1 MTGPKQFPKRWGYLN
16 AVFVSIL
23 CFARGRRSIGY
34 LTVFFPRKY
43 CKQDSHGSAAG
54 FGCALTLNFQTWE
67 FGWQQRPQ
75 HELPL
80 FFWAWMRSKENYCLN
95 RYLVCAQIWFLQRF
109 FVSDFHFQMGYVT
122 VVLLVMGGR
131 KRSEGGEEGTVVVGN
146 PSSCDLVWGGH
157 SGTRALRKSFFHLLA
172 GFYAKN

>member
-1 MTGPKQFPKRWGYLN
+1 MQLLFPFCVLLADAGQLVTFR
-16 AVFVSIL
+16 F
-23 CFARGRRSIGY
+23 
-34 LTVFFPRKY
+34 FFPRKY

-54 FGCALTLNFQTWE
+54 FDCALTQNFQTWE

-95 RYLVCAQIWFLQRF
+95 RYFVCAQIWFLQRF

-122 VVLLVMGGR
+122 VMLLVMGGR

-146 PSSCDLVWGGH
+146 PSNCDLVWGGH